1 VFDINDFDET
11 LPRPWK
17 WDVNALVVAEK
28 QSFRRGAPGEFAQ
41 AYADQNE
48 HDDQALTDAI
58 RSGRVVAETGP

>member
-28 QSFRRGAPGEFAQ
+28 QSFRRGA
-41 AYADQNE
+41 
-48 HDDQALTDAI
+48 
-58 RSGRVVAETGP
+58 R